1 MHFLLAKG
9 YKQDIATRHVVDYDQ
24 IQLDPDCES
33 ALLTYFTFM
42 HLIVI
47 MLTSQIAAV
56 LCNF

>member
-33 ALLTYFTFM
+33 ALMTHFNNNNNNNNV
-42 HLIVI
+42 H
-47 MLTSQIAAV
+47 
-56 LCNF
+56 NFVMRSATP